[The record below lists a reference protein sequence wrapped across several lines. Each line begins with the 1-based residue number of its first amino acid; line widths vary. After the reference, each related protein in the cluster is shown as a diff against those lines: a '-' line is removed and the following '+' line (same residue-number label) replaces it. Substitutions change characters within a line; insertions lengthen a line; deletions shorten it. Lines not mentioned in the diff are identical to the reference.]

1 MRRQQPGEKTPAG
14 ALICDGQYNPMRG
27 YLSRYAR
34 QIVPALEVKRYPASI
49 TPRKPHLNPVNT
61 QGLMGLNAT
70 HESQPSHKAYC
81 ALNGYLLQTSR
92 AFPGG
97 GLQNFLP

>member
-1 MRRQQPGEKTPAG
+1 MRKQQPGEKTPAG
-14 ALICDGQYNPMRG
+14 ALICDGQYNPMRR

-34 QIVPALEVKRYPASI
+34 QIVPALKGEALPCI
-49 TPRKPHLNPVNT
+49 DNTPPEPSEYAWHNGT
-61 QGLMGLNAT
+61 NAT
-70 HESQPSHKAYC
+70 HGSQESYKACC
-81 ALNGYLLQTSR
+81 ALNAYLLQTSG